1 MSSDGTKTV
10 GVTIVTL
17 VVIVVLW
24 RWCCLTSCGRRE
36 PAYAADY
43 DAPTTERANGCPL
56 DAVAYDRPAFASSWN
71 DAYKVTD
78 RFSKQEWWLVRMD
91 GKWVVLPIES
101 KEAVDVG

>member
-24 RWCCLTSCGRRE
+24 LWCCLTSCGRRE

-43 DAPTTERANGCPL
+43 DAPTIERANGCPL
-56 DAVAYDRPAFASSWN
+56 DAVAYDRPAFASKPC
-71 DAYKVTD
+71 YRVVD
-78 RFSKQEWWLVRMD
+78 RLSGSQWWLVNIS
-91 GKWVVLPIES
+91 GEWFVLPVQGDAGCQDAS
-101 KEAVDVG
+101 